1 MQWGTLKRTIGSECV
16 TGNTGKTEIETQEPV
31 QHDYLYVAPY
41 KNIVLKASDTKQY
54 RYILDLFI
62 KLCFNRGLLILD
74 MSPVLKEF
82 SIMERVVKVP
92 FWFCT
97 MLSQSL
103 LQTQRSAFPYSSG
116 CHKEGKVWGSDLFM
130 TGTCKRKMCSDR
142 STKENR
148 RQHSVMLMPKIMRPV
163 I

>member
-1 MQWGTLKRTIGSECV
+1 MSQGAQERLKSKPK
-16 TGNTGKTEIETQEPV
+16 N
-31 QHDYLYVAPY
+31 LYNMTTYVVSY
-41 KNIVLKASDTKQY
+41 KNIVLKASNTKQY

-62 KLCFNRGLLILD
+62 KLCFNRGLLILN

-92 FWFCT
+92 FWLCT

-116 CHKEGKVWGSDLFM
+116 CHKEGKVWGSALFM
-130 TGTCKRKMCSDR
+130 TGTCKGKMCSDR
-142 STKENR
+142 SIKENR